1 MSMKCTDLQHDQ
13 LPQETTDTGNL
24 NGLKGKVT
32 EEKCSQLQM
41 CGKLLTDQEIPGQQS
56 LGSWEIVWEQRRVES
71 SAILLHPLLVIAWK
85 GYQAKQTCGVGQYCL
100 SRSACSR
107 RVAQGQ
113 DGCKPPSQHS
123 ASTSPSAVPELWDFS
138 PDSPAAQVWRLSE
151 PAETHLSVVCLHN
164 TLHKR
169 RLWSTAKVKHT
180 VVINTT

>member
-1 MSMKCTDLQHDQ
+1 MWK
-13 LPQETTDTGNL
+13 TTYRPGNTWTA
-24 NGLKGKVT
+24 NF
-32 EEKCSQLQM
+32 
-41 CGKLLTDQEIPGQQS
+41 GKLGDCLGAKKSRITCHIVTLTPG
-56 LGSWEIVWEQRRVES
+56 
-71 SAILLHPLLVIAWK
+71 HPLLVIAWK

-113 DGCKPPSQHS
+113 DGCKPLSQHS

-169 RLWSTAKVKHT
+169 RLWSTTEVKHT